1 MTHAGTW
8 SKKEIAASAEGRSR
22 RTQEQEASSR
32 ISLPCKDNTIHKG
45 DFIYLDTPAK
55 VSLAMGR
62 NMSMTTSLSEMTR
75 RQVEPNASASSWMCL
90 NRLASGPL
98 LFR

>member
-1 MTHAGTW
+1 MGTL
-8 SKKEIAASAEGRSR
+8 SKKEMAALAEGRSSR
-22 RTQEQEASSR
+22 IQEHETSSR
-32 ISLPCKDNTIHKG
+32 VSLPCKDVTIHKG
-45 DFIYLDTPAK
+45 DSIYLDTPAK

-90 NRLASGPL
+90 NRLAPGPL
-98 LFR
+98 LLGLR